1 MIMRPG
7 QQLLLPANPL
17 FIWGSLLAGL
27 LFNMLQNMGLWGR
40 APWVPDM
47 LAVVLV
53 FWTVHQPLRVS
64 IGAAF
69 FFGLLMDV
77 HQGGLL
83 GQHAMAYTVL
93 SFFAITIHRRLLWFS
108 VPSQAAQVLPLFAAA
123 HAVELALRMA
133 AGGNFPG
140 ASMLAAPVLEAVL
153 WPVAS
158 IALLAPQ
165 RRAPDPDANRPL

>member
-7 QQLLLPANPL
+7 QQLLLPANP
-17 FIWGSLLAGL
+17 FFVWGSLLGAL
-27 LFNMLQNMGLWGR
+27 LLNMLQNMGLWGR
-40 APWVPDM
+40 AAWTPDM

-69 FFGLLMDV
+69 MFGLLMDV

-83 GQHAMAYTVL
+83 GQYAMAYTVL
-93 SFFAITIHRRLLWFS
+93 SFFAITIHRRLLWFP
-108 VPSQAAQVLPLFAAA
+108 VPSQAAQVLPLFFVA
-123 HAVELALRMA
+123 HTVELSLRML
-133 AGGNFPG
+133 GGGHFPG
-140 ASMLAAPVLEAVL
+140 ISMLVAPVLEALL
-153 WPVAS
+153 WPLAS

>member
-7 QQLLLPANPL
+7 QQLLLPVNPL
-17 FIWGSLLAGL
+17 FIWSSLVAAL
-27 LFNMLQNMGLWGR
+27 LLNMLENMGLWGR
-40 APWVPDM
+40 AAWSPDL

-69 FFGLLMDV
+69 MFGLLMDS

-83 GQHAMAYTVL
+83 GQHAMAYTIL

-108 VPSQAAQVLPLFAAA
+108 VPSQAAQVLPLFFAA
-123 HAVELALRMA
+123 HGVELVLRML
-133 AGGNFPG
+133 GGATFPG
-140 ASMLAAPVLEAVL
+140 WWVLLAPLLESAL
-153 WPVAS
+153 WPIAS
-158 IALLAPQ
+158 VLLLAPQ
-165 RRAPDPDANRPL
+165 RRAPNPDANRPL